1 MRDIRPETDQPP
13 VSPPRTPIDRPA
25 RVRAATAVT
34 EEVPITTTATVDRWR
49 VLRLVFAIQG
59 LYYAITGLWPLLA
72 RVLPLPHLFSAT
84 RLGTDFAST
93 QIHALV
99 ALLGLVL
106 LATVARPRPDGYLV
120 GLGAGAALA
129 FFLTELRFRGVLS
142 GWVYVDLVLEIVL
155 LVALVVTYLA
165 AIIHDR
171 RRRG

>member
-1 MRDIRPETDQPP
+1 MRDIQPETDQPP
-13 VSPPRTPIDRPA
+13 VSPPRIPSDRPA

-34 EEVPITTTATVDRWR
+34 EEVPITTTTTVDRWR
-49 VLRLVFAIQG
+49 VLRLVFAVQG

-72 RVLPLPHLFSAT
+72 RILPLPHLFSAT

-106 LATVARPRPDGYLV
+106 LATVARPRPDGFLV
-120 GLGAGAALA
+120 GLGAGSALV
-129 FFLTELRFRGVLS
+129 FFLTELRFRSALS
-142 GWVYVDLVLEIVL
+142 GWVYVDLVVEIVL
-155 LVALVVTYLA
+155 LLAMLVVYLA

-171 RRRG
+171 RRKA